1 MKAEIAKSERQDN
14 VEKPETYSFTSKPS
28 LIQKI
33 QELSNKIHNGNRS
46 KTIVALLEKEFQG

>member
-1 MKAEIAKSERQDN
+1 MENKTVPIEAEKSE
-14 VEKPETYSFTSKPS
+14 KLETYSFTSRPA